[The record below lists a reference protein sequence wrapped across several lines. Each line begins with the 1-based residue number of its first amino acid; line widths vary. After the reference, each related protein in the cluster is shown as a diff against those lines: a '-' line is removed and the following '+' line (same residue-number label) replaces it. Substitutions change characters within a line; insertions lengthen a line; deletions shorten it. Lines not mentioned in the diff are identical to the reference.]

1 MVDTKVYKWIYD
13 IETYP
18 NCFTFSIVREDG
30 KHKKTF
36 EISFRKN
43 QIDGLFKCLDYLK
56 DEELYAVGFNNLG
69 FDYPVLHKLIGLM
82 LSDKM
87 PVNGATIAKRV
98 YKFAQEQ
105 IESFKGDGFG
115 NTVKVDEQYFKQL
128 DLYKIHHFDNKA
140 KSTSLKMLEFNMR
153 ENNIEDLP
161 FPVGKELTSEE
172 IDELI
177 TYNEHDV
184 EMTRVFYVKS
194 IPLIELREDLSHKYG
209 RDFMNHND
217 TKIGKDYFIM
227 RLEEA
232 GVPVY
237 KMVDGKRKMNQTK
250 RDVINLSECLFDYYD
265 FKRPE
270 FIAIKNWFAKQRI
283 RETKGVF
290 SDIEEHLL
298 GDVAKYAQMEVKK
311 KKFKSA
317 PTKSEYDAF
326 LREHPKGWVEEVKL
340 AAMEYLLD
348 EKGNPVLETFYD
360 AKGKQKTRKVKVPKK
375 SYYGCWKIAETLN
388 VVINGFRFDFGV
400 GGIHGSLSCKAI
412 KENKT
417 YMLRD
422 ADVASMY
429 PNIAIANNVY
439 PLHLTKKFCEIY
451 KDVYEQRKSF
461 PKGSAE
467 NGVMKLALNGVY
479 GDSNNQFS
487 PFYDPAYTMK
497 ITING
502 QLSLCLLAEK
512 LLEIEGLKIAQV
524 NTDGITV
531 AMRRDTEEEY
541 KAVCEAW
548 QKQVGLELEYA
559 DYSAMWIRDVNNYI
573 AQYTNGKL
581 KNKGAYEYKDLA
593 WHKNAS
599 CLVVPMAAEA
609 NMVYGKDIKEFIME
623 HQEKFD
629 FMLRTKVPRSSRL
642 VLVHEDGSEVE
653 QQNICRYYPSK
664 NGGKLVK
671 IMPPLEEGGEERR
684 LGIDTDWNVKTCN
697 NMLDFAG
704 DIDYDYYIAEV
715 EKLLIN

>member
-1 MVDTKVYKWIYD
+1 MEKAYKWVYD

-18 NCFTFSIVREDG
+18 NCFSFSIVREDG
-30 KHKKTF
+30 LHKKTY
-36 EISFRKN
+36 EVSFRKN
-43 QIDGLFKCLDYLK
+43 QINELFKCLNYLR
-56 DEELYAVGFNNLG
+56 DNELHAVGFNNIQ

-82 LSDKM
+82 LSNKM
-87 PVNGATIAKRV
+87 PVNGETIAKRV

-115 NTVKVDEQYFKQL
+115 HTVKTDEHYFKQL
-128 DLYKIHHFDNKA
+128 DLFKIHHFDNKA

-172 IDELI
+172 IDVLLR
-177 TYNEHDV
+177 YNEHDV

-194 IPLIELREDLSHKYG
+194 IPLVELREQLSHKYN

-237 KMVDGKRKMNQTK
+237 KIVDGKRKMNQTK
-250 RDVINLSECLFDYYD
+250 RDVIVLKDCLFNYYD

-270 FIAIKNWFAKQRI
+270 FIALKDWFAKQRI

-298 GDVAKYAQMEVKK
+298 GDVAKYAEMVVKK
-311 KKFKSA
+311 KKFKSE
-317 PTKSEYDAF
+317 PTKTEYDAF
-326 LREHPKGWVEEVKL
+326 IREHPKGWVEKVEL
-340 AAMEYLLD
+340 AATEYLLD
-348 EKGNPVLETFYD
+348 NNGAFVYEKFFD
-360 AKGKQKTRKVKVPKK
+360 KKGVEKSRKVKVNKK
-375 SYYGCWKIAETLN
+375 SYYGCWKEAETLN
-388 VVINGFRFDFGV
+388 VVVNGFRLDFGV
-400 GGIHGSLSCKAI
+400 GGIHGSLSSKAF
-412 KENKT
+412 KENAT
-417 YMLRD
+417 YMIRD

-429 PNIAIANNVY
+429 PNIAISNNVY

-487 PFYDPAYTMK
+487 PFYDPAYTMS
-497 ITING
+497 ITVNG
-502 QLSLCLLAEK
+502 QLSLCLLIEK
-512 LLEIEGLKIAQV
+512 LLDIKGLKIAQA
-524 NTDGITV
+524 NTDGLTV
-531 AMRRDTEEEY
+531 ALRRDTEDEY
-541 KAVCEAW
+541 KEVCEQW

-581 KNKGAYEYKDLA
+581 KNKGAYEYKDLG

-609 NMVYGKDIKEFIME
+609 NMVFGTGVEEFISN
-623 HQEKFD
+623 HKEKFD

-642 VLVHEDGSEVE
+642 VLTYEDGREE
-653 QQNICRYYPSK
+653 LQQNICRYYPSK
-664 NGGKLVK
+664 DGGKLVK
-671 IMPPLEEGGEERR
+671 IMPPLEEGGEDRR
-684 LGIDTDWNVKTCN
+684 LSIDTEWKVKTCN
-697 NMLDFAG
+697 NMLDFND
-704 DIDYDYYIAEV
+704 DIDYNYYIKEV
-715 EKLLIN
+715 EKLIIK

>member
-1 MVDTKVYKWIYD
+1 MTKDFKWIYD

-43 QIDGLFKCLDYLK
+43 QINELFKCLNYLR
-56 DEELYAVGFNNLG
+56 DNELYAAGFNNLG
-69 FDYPVLHKLIGLM
+69 FDYPVLHKLIALL
-82 LSDKM
+82 LSDKV
-87 PVNGATIAKRV
+87 PVNGVTIAKRI

-105 IESFKGDGFG
+105 IDSFKGNGFG
-115 NTVKVDEQYFKQL
+115 NVIYTDEQYFKQL

-153 ENNIEDLP
+153 EENIEDLP

-184 EMTRVFYVKS
+184 EMTRVFFVES
-194 IPLIELREDLSHKYG
+194 IPLIQLREDLSKKYG

-237 KMVDGKRKMNQTK
+237 TTDAEGKRKMNQTK
-250 RDVINLSECLFDYYD
+250 RDIIHLKDCLFDYYD
-265 FKRPE
+265 FERPE
-270 FIAIKNWFAKQRI
+270 FIAIKDWFSKQKI
-283 RETKGVF
+283 TETKGVF

-298 GDVAKYAQMEVKK
+298 GDVAKYANMVVKQE
-311 KKFKSA
+311 KFKSQ
-317 PTKSEYDAF
+317 PTKLEYDAF
-326 LREHPKGWVEEVKL
+326 IRKHPKGWVEQVEL
-340 AAMEYLLD
+340 AATEWLIDEDGNHVTEEY
-348 EKGNPVLETFYD
+348 VD
-360 AKGKQKTRKVKVPKK
+360 AKGRTKQRKVRVHKK
-375 SYYGCWKIAETLN
+375 SYYGRWRVAETLN
-388 VVINGFRFDFGV
+388 VVVDGFQFDFGV
-400 GGIHGSLSCKAI
+400 GGIHGSLSSKAI

-422 ADVASMY
+422 ADVSSMY
-429 PNIAIANNVY
+429 PNIAISNKVY
-439 PLHLTKKFCEIY
+439 PLHLTEKFCEIY
-451 KDVYEQRKSF
+451 SDVYEQRKSF
-461 PKGSAE
+461 PKGSSE
-467 NGVMKLALNGVY
+467 NGVMKLALVGVY
-479 GDSNNQFS
+479 GDSNNQYS

-512 LLEIEGLKIAQV
+512 LLKINGLKIAQV

-531 AMRRDTEEEY
+531 ALRRDTEEQY
-541 KAVCEAW
+541 NAVCKAW
-548 QKQVGLELEYA
+548 EQQVKLTLEFA

-599 CLVVPMAAEA
+599 CLIVPMTAEA
-609 NMVYGKDIKEFIME
+609 HMVRGVDVREFITN
-623 HQEKFD
+623 HTDRFD

-642 VLVHEDGSEVE
+642 VVVNDDGSEIQ

-684 LGIDTDWNVKTCN
+684 LGIDTDWKVKTCN
-697 NMLDFAG
+697 NMLDFDN
-704 DIDYDYYIAEV
+704 DIDYNYYIAEV
-715 EKLLIN
+715 EKLIIK

>member
-1 MVDTKVYKWIYD
+1 MTDLKWIYD
-13 IETYP
+13 CETYP

-30 KHKKTF
+30 KFKKTF
-36 EISFRKN
+36 EVSFRKN
-43 QIDGLFKCLDYLK
+43 DIDGLFKCLDYLR
-56 DEELYAVGFNNLG
+56 DNDFYAVGFNNIQ
-69 FDYPVLHKLIGLM
+69 FDYPVLHKLIGLRN
-82 LSDKM
+82 KNM
-87 PVNGATIAKRV
+87 PVNGVTIAKRV

-115 NTVKVDEQYFKQL
+115 HTIKTDEQYFKQL
-128 DLYKIHHFDNKA
+128 DLFKIHHFDNKA
-140 KSTSLKMLEFNMR
+140 KATSLKMLEFNMR

-161 FPVGKELTSEE
+161 YPVGKELTSEE
-172 IDELI
+172 IDVLL

-184 EMTRVFYVKS
+184 EMTRVFYQKS
-194 IPLIELREDLSHKYG
+194 RPLIELREQLSHKYN

-237 KMVDGKRKMNQTK
+237 KVVDGKRKMNQTK
-250 RDVINLSECLFDYYD
+250 RDIINLGECLFDYYD

-270 FIAIKNWFAKQRI
+270 FIAVKDWFSKQKI

-298 GDVAKYAQMEVKK
+298 GDVANYAELSIKK
-311 KKFKSA
+311 KKFKQE
-317 PTKSEYDAF
+317 PTKTEYDAF
-326 LREHPKGWVEEVKL
+326 LREHPKGWVEKVQLK
-340 AAMEYLLD
+340 AKK
-348 EKGNPVLETFYD
+348 KGEF
-360 AKGKQKTRKVKVPKK
+360 QF

-388 VVINGFRFDFGV
+388 VVVDGFRFDFGV
-400 GGIHGSLSCKAI
+400 GGIHGSLSSKAI

-417 YMLRD
+417 YMIRD
-422 ADVASMY
+422 ADVSSMY
-429 PNIAIANNVY
+429 PNIAISNNIY
-439 PLHLTKKFCEIY
+439 PLHLTKQFCVIY
-451 KDVYEQRKSF
+451 KDVYEQRKGF
-461 PKGSAE
+461 AKGSAE

-497 ITING
+497 VTING

-512 LLEIEGLKIAQV
+512 LLEIDGLKIAQA
-524 NTDGITV
+524 NTDGLTV
-531 AMRRDTEEEY
+531 AMKRSTEDQY
-541 KAVCEAW
+541 KEVCEKW

-593 WHKNAS
+593 WHKNTS
-599 CLVVPMAAEA
+599 CLIVPMAAEA
-609 NMVYGKDIKEFIME
+609 FMVYGKDIKEFISE
-623 HQEKFD
+623 HSEKFD

-642 VLVHEDGSEVE
+642 VLVQDDGTEVL
-653 QQNICRYYPSK
+653 QQNICRYYPCK
-664 NGGKLVK
+664 TGGKLVK
-671 IMPPLEEGGEERR
+671 IMPPIEEGGEERR
-684 LGIDTDWNVKTCN
+684 LSIDSEWKVKTCN
-697 NMLDFAG
+697 NMLDFQN
-704 DIDYDYYIAEV
+704 DIDYDYYIKEV
-715 EKLLIN
+715 EKLIIT

>member
-43 QIDGLFKCLDYLK
+43 QIDGLFKCLNYLK
-56 DEELYAVGFNNLG
+56 DEELYAVGFNNIQ

-115 NTVKVDEQYFKQL
+115 NTVKTDEQYFKQL
-128 DLYKIHHFDNKA
+128 DLFKIHHFDNKA

-161 FPVGKELTSEE
+161 FPVGMELNSEQ
-172 IDELI
+172 IDVLLQ
-177 TYNEHDV
+177 YNEHDV
-184 EMTRVFYVKS
+184 EMTRVFYIKS
-194 IPLIELREDLSHKYG
+194 IPLIELREQLSHKYN

-250 RDVINLSECLFDYYD
+250 RDVINLGECLFDYYD

-298 GDVAKYAQMEVKK
+298 GDVAQYAEMSLKQ

-317 PTKSEYDAF
+317 PTKTEYDAF

-340 AAMEYLLD
+340 AATEWLLD
-348 EKGNPVLETFYD
+348 EQGNHVTETFYD
-360 AKGKQKTRKVKVPKK
+360 AKGKQKTRKVRVNKT
-375 SYYGCWKIAETLN
+375 SYYGCWRIAETLN
-388 VVINGFRFDFGV
+388 VVVNGFRFDFGV
-400 GGIHGSLSCKAI
+400 GGIHGSLSSKAI
-412 KENKT
+412 KDNKT
-417 YMLRD
+417 YMIRD

-429 PNIAIANNVY
+429 PNIAISNNCY

-461 PKGSAE
+461 AKGSAE

-479 GDSNNQFS
+479 GDSNNQYS

-531 AMRRDTEEEY
+531 AMRRDTEEQYMEI
-541 KAVCEAW
+541 CEAW

-581 KNKGAYEYKDLA
+581 KNKGAYEYKDLG

-609 NMVYGKDIKEFIME
+609 NMVFGKDVREFISE
-623 HQEKFD
+623 HTEKFD

-642 VLVHEDGSEVE
+642 VLVHDGFDVL
-653 QQNICRYYPSK
+653 QQNICRYYPCK
-664 NGGKLVK
+664 DGGKLVK
-671 IMPPLEEGGEERR
+671 IMPPLEDGGEERR
-684 LGIDTDWNVKTCN
+684 LGIDTEWNVKTCN
-697 NMLDFAG
+697 NMLDFAD
-704 DIDYDYYIAEV
+704 DIDYDYYVSEV
-715 EKLLIN
+715 EKLIIK